1 MENLLFA
8 LNAVLPIIIL
18 MVLGYILKKIN
29 FVDDNFIK
37 ISNKLV
43 FKVALPISLFINVYD
58 INDLSRI
65 NWSVV
70 LYTVIIVVAVFII
83 ANIISILMIKNNQ
96 QKGVI
101 IQAFVRSNY
110 AIVGTPLILFMVGDN
125 QIATGV
131 GALLMLFVIP
141 LTNILATIGLMI
153 YYKEENQ
160 EKVTFKDI
168 LLNTIKNPIIIGIL
182 TGFVFLIFREFI
194 IPKTSDNLPV
204 FTIKNNLSF
213 IYSALKQLAGITTP
227 LALIV
232 LGANFEFGEI
242 KSMFKAI
249 TVGTLG
255 RVLFVPLLGLGL
267 ALLLMKKGLVNFG
280 VNEFPAL
287 IAFFS
292 APAAVTSVS
301 LAIEMKGDG
310 RLAAQIVVWTTIL
323 SAVTIFLSIF
333 IIKSMGY
340 L

>member
-58 INDLSRI
+58 INDLSSI

-267 ALLLMKKGLVNFG
+267 ALLLMKKGLINFG